1 MGNDFDLT
9 LVRFSYSRYLPAQAM
24 NETLHEADM
33 SIYDAGLQV
42 LDGVFAKGRTR
53 RSQIYAVEA
62 GRSTGECLGGGE
74 EAGGEGTTPENTLRG
89 DDIEGGG
96 RAGGDDKGRTT
107 TEVMRGPGCGD
118 TIRAQSPPVID
129 AQ

>member
-42 LDGVFAKGRTR
+42 LDGVFAEGRTR

-62 GRSTGECLGGGE
+62 GRSTGQCLGGDE
-74 EAGGEGTTPENTLRG
+74 QPGGDGTTQEITLHG

-96 RAGGDDKGRTT
+96 RAEGDDNGRTT
-107 TEVMRGPGCGD
+107 IEVMRGQRCDD
-118 TIRAQSPPVID
+118 TI
-129 AQ
+129 

>member
-42 LDGVFAKGRTR
+42 LDGVFAEGRTR

-62 GRSTGECLGGGE
+62 GRRTGQCLGGDEQPGGDCNNQEKNQHRE
-74 EAGGEGTTPENTLRG
+74 EIAGGCRA
-89 DDIEGGG
+89 EGG
-96 RAGGDDKGRTT
+96 
-107 TEVMRGPGCGD
+107 
-118 TIRAQSPPVID
+118 S
-129 AQ
+129 